1 MQSLRS
7 DDPDDQLLISQVH
20 PPDWHNPEPAKRY
33 NLAVIG
39 AGTAGLVCAAAA
51 AGLGAKVALIEREL
65 MGGDCLNFGCVPS
78 KALLRCARAYA
89 DARRACD
96 YGVVA
101 VAAPDVDFAAVM
113 SRMRR
118 LRKELSKNDSVG
130 RFANLGVDVFLGN
143 GRFSGADSIEVA
155 GRTLRFSRAV
165 IATGSRAAALNIQG
179 LAAAGFLTNETI
191 FSITTLPKR
200 LVVIGGGPV
209 GCELA
214 QAFKRFGARVTLL
227 EAEPAIL
234 PREDADAA
242 RIVKDALLRDG
253 VEIIENC
260 QVLGS
265 QSAEQGNLLKLQCVD
280 ARREIA
286 FDEILVA
293 VGRKPTIDG
302 LGLEAARVEYEPR
315 SGIRVDDHLRT
326 TNPRIFAAGDVCSA
340 YKFTH
345 MADAM
350 ARIAVRNA
358 LFYGR
363 ERVSDLT
370 IPWCTYTDPE
380 IAEVGLSEWEAR
392 ERGIAIRTFLQ
403 PLAEIDRAIL
413 DGETDGLLKV
423 RVRQNSD
430 RIVGA
435 TLVARH
441 AGETVSELTL
451 AIANGIG
458 MAAIARTI
466 HPYPTQA
473 EAIHKIADAYNRTRL
488 TPRVQWLFRKWLAWT
503 R

>member
-20 PPDWHNPEPAKRY
+20 PPDWHKPEPAKRY
-33 NLAVIG
+33 NLVVIG

-143 GRFSGADSIEVA
+143 GRFSSTDSIEVA

-191 FSITTLPKR
+191 FSLTTLPKR
-200 LVVIGGGPV
+200 LVVIGGGPI

-214 QAFKRFGARVTLL
+214 QAFKRFGTRVTLL

-293 VGRKPTIDG
+293 VGRIPTIDG

-403 PLAEIDRAIL
+403 PLAEVDRAIL

-473 EAIHKIADAYNRTRL
+473 EAIRKIADAYNRTRL

>member
-39 AGTAGLVCAAAA
+39 AGTAGLVCAAAG

-89 DARRACD
+89 DARRGRD

-214 QAFKRFGARVTLL
+214 QAFSRFGARVVLL

-260 QVLGS
+260 QVRGS
-265 QSAEQGNLLKLQCVD
+265 QPAEQGNLLKVQCVD

-293 VGRKPTIDG
+293 VGRTPTIDG

-315 SGIRVDDHLRT
+315 SGIRVDDYLRT

-380 IAEVGLSEWEAR
+380 IAEVGLSEREAR

-403 PLAEIDRAIL
+403 PLAEVDRAIL
-413 DGETDGLLKV
+413 DGETDGFLKV

-473 EAIHKIADAYNRTRL
+473 EAIRKIADAYNRTRL